1 MEILDEAV
9 FELFRQLEGYLRG
22 DARFFVNDAT
32 AIAAIGMFLY
42 FGIKAFGLISGDE
55 KWEIMPLLRP
65 FALTLVIVFWMPF
78 VNLLEYPFE
87 IFEARTE
94 ALYASQND
102 EINLLLLEKNRLV
115 TEYALKLT
123 EISEDVETVDDD
135 EGVTVAGVLGI
146 DIDDLIQEAKSL
158 YLVVLTKFRYVLEQ
172 IINFIVLAFFQMC
185 VYIVFFLQMFFKYV
199 LIVLGPLAFA
209 ISIIPAFKDSYTTW
223 IGRFISVALYST
235 IARIVLIIAMTF
247 VKYAIN
253 FEIQMYE
260 RLMAD
265 ENAFILYATSSNSI
279 QISFIVALLTGSAAM
294 LTVPVISTWIVNT
307 SGVGQAVGK
316 MTKGGMSVASGGAK
330 LGSGGLL

>member
-9 FELFRQLEGYLRG
+9 FELFHQLEGYLRN
-22 DARFFVNDAT
+22 DARFFVNDAA
-32 AIAAIGMFLY
+32 AIAAIAMFLY
-42 FGIKAFGLISGDE
+42 FGIKAFGLISGDD

-78 VNLLEYPFE
+78 VNLIEYPFE

-94 ALYASQND
+94 ALYDSQN
-102 EINLLLLEKNRLV
+102 EEVNLLMQEKNKLV

-123 EISEDVETVDDD
+123 EVSEDVEDVD
-135 EGVTVAGVLGI
+135 EGDDSSFIAGVIGV

-185 VYIVFFLQMFFKYV
+185 VYIIFFLQMFFKYV

-209 ISIIPAFKDSYTTW
+209 LSIIPAFRDSYTTW

-235 IARIVLIIAMTF
+235 IARIVLIISMTF

-260 RLMAD
+260 GLMAD
-265 ENAFILYATSSNSI
+265 ENKFILYATSSNSI
-279 QISFIVALLTGSAAM
+279 QISFIVALLTGAAAM

-316 MTKGGMSVASGGAK
+316 FAKGGVSAVSGVTKIG
-330 LGSGGLL
+330 